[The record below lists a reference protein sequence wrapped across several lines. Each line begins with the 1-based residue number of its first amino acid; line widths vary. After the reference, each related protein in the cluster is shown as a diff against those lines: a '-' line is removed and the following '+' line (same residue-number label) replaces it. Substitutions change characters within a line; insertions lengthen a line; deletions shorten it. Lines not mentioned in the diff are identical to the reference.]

1 MDNTQAEEFRRPYSA
16 AVPRKRR
23 NIIAIASGK
32 SGLGKTWLAVS
43 LAHALSLLRKKTL
56 LFDADLGLANTAA
69 QIGLTDIEGLESVI
83 NAQKSLNQIVYS
95 YDKGRF
101 DIISGGSG
109 LMKLSEMPIGRLQIL
124 GEDLSTIAEA
134 YDTVV
139 LDTGAGVKK
148 SMRAL
153 AGLAAQILVICTD
166 EPSAQTEAYGFI
178 KIMAAQYPHSRLGIV
193 VNQADSL
200 AEGRRTYETVNKACV
215 EFLRLSP
222 PLMGIIRR
230 DTRVRDAIRSQNT
243 ILSRY
248 PTSEAASDV
257 INLAERLSAD
267 G

>member
-153 AGLAAQILVICTD
+153 AGLAAQ
-166 EPSAQTEAYGFI
+166 
-178 KIMAAQYPHSRLGIV
+178 
-193 VNQADSL
+193 
-200 AEGRRTYETVNKACV
+200 
-215 EFLRLSP
+215 
-222 PLMGIIRR
+222 
-230 DTRVRDAIRSQNT
+230 RVF
-243 ILSRY
+243 
-248 PTSEAASDV
+248 
-257 INLAERLSAD
+257 
-267 G
+267 